1 MAVQVVLEV
10 AAKRSFASA
19 LEWPGWARGGRSPDE
34 ALERLAAYVDRYAV
48 VAKRAHVRF
57 PTSTEVGDLEVVQR
71 VRGGSGTEFGVPG
84 AAASAESEP
93 LAPRE
98 LKRLLSLLEAVWATF
113 DRVATAA
120 EGVHLRLG
128 PRGGGRQVP
137 KIVGHVHEAEAAY
150 LHQLGWKVPNPRP
163 PMADL
168 RRSFVEAV
176 RLRAAGKPLPE
187 PNRVHSPWEPRYAIR
202 RSAWH
207 ALDHAWE
214 IEDRSSPGG

>member
-19 LEWPGWARGGRSPDE
+19 LQWPGWSRAGRSPDE
-34 ALERLAAYVDRYAV
+34 ALERLAAYAGRYRMV
-48 VAKRAHVRF
+48 PRQAHVRF
-57 PTSTEVGDLEVVQR
+57 PASSAAGDLEVVQR
-71 VRGGSGTEFGVPG
+71 LRGGSGTEFGVPG
-84 AAASAESEP
+84 AAASVEAKR
-93 LAPRE
+93 LAPRD
-98 LKRLLSLLEAVWATF
+98 LKRLVALLEAVWATF
-113 DRVATAA
+113 DRVAAA
-120 EGVHLRLG
+120 ADGVHLRLG

-137 KIVGHVHEAEAAY
+137 KIIGHVHEAEAAY

-163 PMADL
+163 PMADI

-176 RLRAAGKPLPE
+176 GLRAAGRPLPE

-214 IEDRSSPGG
+214 IEDRSV